1 MQVAWVVRCPKT
13 THHLANEDL
22 MKTYE
27 QAKEEM
33 ISQINNLQEVI
44 KFLRE
49 NAYYEK
55 ICGSCS
61 TKMRLRVN
69 DYRANERKF
78 CNDACRAR
86 DQRRRDKSKK

>member
-1 MQVAWVVRCPKT
+1 
-13 THHLANEDL
+13 

-33 ISQINNLQEVI
+33 IFQVSNLQKVI
-44 KFLRE
+44 KFLKE
-49 NAYYEK
+49 NAFYEK

-69 DYRANERKF
+69 DFRANEKKF
-78 CNDACRAR
+78 CSDACRAR
-86 DQRRRDKSKK
+86 DHKRRYDSKQ

>member
-1 MQVAWVVRCPKT
+1 
-13 THHLANEDL
+13 

-33 ISQINNLQEVI
+33 TSQINNLQEVI

>member
-1 MQVAWVVRCPKT
+1 
-13 THHLANEDL
+13 

-33 ISQINNLQEVI
+33 IFQVNNLQDVI
-44 KFLRE
+44 KLLRE

-69 DYRANERKF
+69 DFRANEKKF
-78 CNDACRAR
+78 CSSTCRSR
-86 DQRRRDKSKK
+86 NQRRKNESK

>member
-1 MQVAWVVRCPKT
+1 
-13 THHLANEDL
+13 
-22 MKTYE
+22 MKTYQ

-33 ISQINNLQEVI
+33 ISQIDNLQKVI
-44 KFLRE
+44 KFLKE

-61 TKMRLRVN
+61 AKMRLRVN
-69 DYRANERKF
+69 DFRANEKKF

-86 DQRRRDKSKK
+86 DQRRRNKELEKYGK

>member
-1 MQVAWVVRCPKT
+1 
-13 THHLANEDL
+13 
-22 MKTYE
+22 MKSYE

-33 ISQINNLQEVI
+33 ISQIDHLQEVI

-55 ICGSCS
+55 VCGSCS
-61 TKMRLRVN
+61 AKMRLRVN
-69 DYRANERKF
+69 DFRANEKKF

-86 DQRRRDKSKK
+86 DQRRRDKERRKK